1 MSDTLYDFACI
12 GGGLAGSSFALLM
25 ARKGYRVAVIEKD
38 EYPRHKVCGEYISM
52 ECWPF
57 LQRLGLDL
65 ESMELPRIRRMQV
78 STPDGR
84 LLQAPLYPGGF
95 GLSRHALDHSLQK
108 LCIDAGVDWIH
119 GSVKDIETASHGQ
132 TLVFGGRQLYTRYA
146 LGAWG
151 KRSNLDR
158 TLARPFFNNEKG
170 RLDNWVGIK
179 YQARMQIDPTLIAL
193 HNFRDGYLGIS
204 AIEDEK
210 VCISYMM
217 RASNLSPYGG
227 SIEMTEKQVLQRNPH
242 IREIFN
248 RAQMLYTKPLAISQI
263 SFREKQRFSGEL
275 IMLGDAAGLI
285 TPLCGNGMSMAFQSA
300 QLAADTFDPKIK
312 IWCAS
317 YQSVWKKEFS
327 ARMRRG
333 RILQRFFGSPALSG
347 MLLFVLK
354 RLPRLRRALI
364 AGTHG
369 AEF

>member
-1 MSDTLYDFACI
+1 MSDALYDFACI

-25 ARKGYRVAVIEKD
+25 AQKGYRVAVIEKD

-52 ECWPF
+52 ECRPF

-65 ESMELPRIRRMQV
+65 SGMELPQIHRLQV

-84 LLQAPLYPGGF
+84 LLEAPLAPGGF
-95 GLSRHALDHSLQK
+95 GLSRNVLDHSLQK
-108 LCIDAGVDWIH
+108 LCMDAGVDWIH
-119 GSVKDIETASHGQ
+119 GSVKDIEPATHGH
-132 TLVFGGRQLYTRYA
+132 TLVFGGRQLYTRYT

-151 KRSNLDR
+151 KRSNMDR
-158 TLARPFFNNEKG
+158 TLERPFFFNEKG

-179 YQARMQIDPTLIAL
+179 YQARMEINRSLIAL

-204 AIEDEK
+204 AVEDEK
-210 VCISYMM
+210 VCICYMM
-217 RASNLSPYGG
+217 RASNLSQYGG
-227 SIEMTEKQVLQRNPH
+227 SIEVTEKQVLQRNPH

-263 SFREKQRFSGEL
+263 SFREKQRSSGAL

-285 TPLCGNGMSMAFQSA
+285 TPLCGNGMSMAFRSA
-300 QLAADTFDPKIK
+300 QMAADTFDPKMK
-312 IWCAS
+312 VWGTG

-333 RILQRFFGSPALSG
+333 RILQQFFGSPALSG
-347 MLLFVLK
+347 MMLFVLK
-354 RLPRLRRALI
+354 RLPRLRRAVI